1 MFNAIVFPIIDPV
14 IFQVGPISF
23 KWYGLAYALGLLI
36 GIYMLR
42 KLALIGPRVLDVKD
56 ADDFLTWACLG
67 VLLGGRIGYIVFYKP
82 FYYLQNLEHI
92 FYVWEGGMSFH
103 GGFLGVAVAAI
114 LFAKRRKLNFLKFC
128 DMLSCVAPI
137 GLFFGRIAN
146 FINQELVGRVSDMPW
161 AVVFPQFGIDPR
173 HPSQLYEAML
183 EGGLLFLIVN
193 SAWRNAAIR
202 GRAGV
207 TAGVF
212 VCGYGICRSFVE
224 IFRLPDQHIG
234 YLFLNTTLGQWLS
247 IPMILVGLYL
257 VISSKRR

>member
-114 LFAKRRKLNFLKFC
+114 LFAKRRKLNFLK
-128 DMLSCVAPI
+128 LS
-137 GLFFGRIAN
+137 
-146 FINQELVGRVSDMPW
+146 
-161 AVVFPQFGIDPR
+161 
-173 HPSQLYEAML
+173 
-183 EGGLLFLIVN
+183 
-193 SAWRNAAIR
+193 
-202 GRAGV
+202 
-207 TAGVF
+207 
-212 VCGYGICRSFVE
+212 
-224 IFRLPDQHIG
+224 
-234 YLFLNTTLGQWLS
+234 
-247 IPMILVGLYL
+247 
-257 VISSKRR
+257 K